1 MKRLAENKIILGSI
15 VLYLLFPVD
24 TNTVKIFWRD
34 LRDHIRADFRL
45 DLYAA
50 TAVWAALLLTAN
62 VYLDLEDTY
71 IDTFQGDPRWPLLY
85 FGLYAT
91 AYYVS
96 VWLWTHF
103 HQRPDVWQSRQFWL
117 RSGTALVCYSIY
129 SGFYGH
135 SEWSRQLFGGQ
146 IYVFAY
152 YCLHNL
158 QSALTIVLPLYVFY
172 WLVDRQTSNFSFY
185 GMAPKRKGLV
195 LYSMLLALMI
205 PLITLA
211 SFQPDFLASY
221 PTYHDTNANE
231 FFGVPE
237 WVTALVYEL
246 CYGWD
251 FVPTELL
258 FRGFLVIGMSRVLGR
273 GAVLPMIIWYCAIH
287 FGRPLGEAVS
297 SLFGGYLLG
306 VLALS
311 TRSIWGGLLIHIGI
325 AWGMEIAAFL
335 QRGQ

>member
-1 MKRLAENKIILGSI
+1 MKSFWQDLRGHFRTDFRPD
-15 VLYLLFPVD
+15 LYL
-24 TNTVKIFWRD
+24 
-34 LRDHIRADFRL
+34 
-45 DLYAA
+45 A
-50 TAVWAALLLTAN
+50 TALWAALLLAIN
-62 VYLDLEDTY
+62 FSIDLEDTY
-71 IDTFQGDPRWPLLY
+71 IDAYRGQPIWAVLY

-103 HQRPDVWQSRQFWL
+103 HHRPDLWRNRKFWL
-117 RSGTALVCYSIY
+117 RSLFALICYSTY
-129 SGFYGH
+129 AGFYGH
-135 SEWSRQLFGGQ
+135 YDWSQELFNGQ
-146 IYVFAY
+146 IYTFAY

-158 QSALTIVLPLYVFY
+158 QSVLTIVLPLYLFY
-172 WLVDRQTSNFSFY
+172 KFADPYPSYFY

-195 LYSMLLALMI
+195 LYAQLLALMI

-211 SFQPDFLASY
+211 SFQPDFLQSY
-221 PTYHDTNANE
+221 PTYRDTNANE

-258 FRGFLVIGMSRVLGR
+258 FRGFLVIGMSRILGP
-273 GAVLPMIIWYCAIH
+273 GAVLPMVIWYCSIH

-311 TRSIWGGLLIHIGI
+311 TRSIWGGLLIHVGI

-335 QRGQ
+335 QSKQ